1 MTSDLPP
8 EHRTVVD
15 DSGQTWQVYVVS
27 EGRGWDADL
36 PDRRHDWLKCASQ
49 SDRRFIAPVPD
60 GWLTWTDAE
69 LLYAITSARRDM
81 RRS

>member
-1 MTSDLPP
+1 MSTDLPP

-15 DSGQTWQVYVVS
+15 DAGNAWQVYVVA

-36 PDRRHDWLKCASQ
+36 PDRRSDWLKCVSQ
-49 SDRRFIAPVPD
+49 SDRRFIAPVPNE
-60 GWLTWTDAE
+60 WLTWTDAQ
-69 LLYAITSARRDM
+69 LLAAIVHARPDK